1 MIGFAGK
8 AFGIGL
14 AALAVAALAAAP
26 MNARPITHDEGILP
40 AGSEL
45 NDDQLDQPTE
55 LFYSEA
61 NGGQR
66 TYLSKLG
73 DMLFATPG
81 IFGGMA
87 RRADLSCA
95 TCHQQG
101 HNNPKLFIPGLSS
114 RPGTFATAN
123 TMFSPHSGGKSE
135 PVTPPSLRGA
145 VHLAPYTHDGRFAT
159 LRDFI
164 HNAVVNEFGGAEPSS
179 QVVDALEAYIKDISF
194 LPNAKLG
201 ADGKLTA
208 EASVAAHRGET
219 IFQRPFRNDA
229 SMSCASCHQPGS
241 FFVDH
246 KLHDVGSGGSFK
258 TPTLV
263 NAKFSGP
270 YFHDGRF
277 NDFQQVVEY
286 FDRHY
291 DLGLSPQ
298 ERSDLVAYLD
308 AAGDADQPIT
318 RNTVQAELDEIAL
331 FVSVL
336 DKAIP
341 ERNAEIIALTVETVG
356 HEWRELG
363 ENFPPAKDTTVK
375 GGLNERRRARN
386 AVFGVVLALRR
397 IAMASEAGKLD
408 EAARLYTDYQR
419 DAAAAAS
426 VLKSAEKY
434 SLFDPA
440 VRVEHFRALDRLV
453 DMADRRAPKR

>member
-1 MIGFAGK
+1 MTGAFAKLTYTLGV
-8 AFGIGL
+8 L
-14 AALAVAALAAAP
+14 VAAAIAVAAAQ
-26 MNARPITHDEGILP
+26 ARPITHNEGVLP
-40 AGSEL
+40 AGTEL

-61 NGGQR
+61 NGGER

-87 RRADLSCA
+87 RQAALSCA

-123 TMFSPHSGGKSE
+123 AMFSPHTGGRSE

-179 QVVDALEAYIKDISF
+179 QIVDALEAYVKDISF
-194 LPNAKLG
+194 LPNAKL
-201 ADGKLTA
+201 ADGKLTGKA
-208 EASVAAHRGET
+208 PDAARRGEA
-219 IFQRPFRNDA
+219 IFNRPFRQDA
-229 SMSCASCHQPGS
+229 STSCASCHQPS
-241 FFVDH
+241 DFFVDH
-246 KLHDVGSGGSFK
+246 RLHDVGSGGTFK

-263 NAKFSGP
+263 NARFNAP

-277 NDFQQVVEY
+277 ESFDDVVAY

-291 DLGLSPQ
+291 DLGLSGQ
-298 ERSDLVAYLD
+298 ERADLVAYLD
-308 AAGDADQPIT
+308 AVGDADEPIT
-318 RNTVQAELDEIAL
+318 RNTVKAELDEIAL

-336 DKAIP
+336 DTAIP
-341 ERNAEIIALTVETVG
+341 ARNREIIALTVETVG
-356 HEWRELG
+356 NEWRELG
-363 ENFPPAKDTTVK
+363 ENFPPAKDSTVK
-375 GGLNERRRARN
+375 DGLRERRRARN
-386 AVFGVVLALRR
+386 AVFSIVLGLRR
-397 IAMASEAGKLD
+397 IAMASEAGNFDRAAELYADYRK
-408 EAARLYTDYQR
+408 EAL
-419 DAAAAAS
+419 AAAPTLQAAES
-426 VLKSAEKY
+426 Y
-434 SLFDPA
+434 SLFNPQ
-440 VRVEHFRALDRLV
+440 VRAAHFRALDELV
-453 DMADRRAPKR
+453 DMADRSSPKQ